1 MSDKQQQTTAQA
13 PRRAAFYA
21 GREVVLVYGGVKY
34 VICHYVGEPHQAFE
48 VATFRIEIK
57 EVP

>member
-1 MSDKQQQTTAQA
+1 MKNGQQTTAQA

-21 GREVVLVYGGVKY
+21 GREVVLVYGNDKSVVCY
-34 VICHYVGEPHQAFE
+34 YVGEPRRAFE
-48 VATFRIEIK
+48 VSIHRIEIK